1 MRSRLTRLL
10 VARLVDVAKQDVDLV
25 SEAAMMVIM
34 VVGLLSKRMS

>member
-10 VARLVDVAKQDVDLV
+10 VARPVDVAKQDVDLV

-34 VVGLLSKRMS
+34 VVDLLSKRMS